1 MTSISKRVPLG
12 LMIAGTT
19 LMLLSLMIIVS
30 TGTNAAGVP
39 GTYTSTTPN
48 QGYTDDT
55 YPAKFIYDAKL
66 TLTAGGS
73 GSFWLKCTNVI
84 VHQSGWVNPSDV
96 IGKSQTVSVD
106 YTVSGSSVTVTVQAG
121 TFSFD
126 MQLTASGNR
135 LSGSGSYT
143 DPSYV
148 TNSWTLDVTKS
159 GSSGGGGGSA
169 AGAPNVGG
177 LAGAAGIGG
186 FLAGFGASIL
196 PPPRYMGGS
205 IMRPSK
211 SPLGT
216 PYAPSQSVVINHQ
229 LSSMANQG
237 NVTRPLPDVPRM
249 QFGPGPIQFPN
260 VQMGQPTVVQPTDIP
275 PTDVLAKRFCPNCG
289 STLSYTAAG
298 WGCQGCQRAPP
309 GGLDP
314 R

>member
-1 MTSISKRVPLG
+1 
-12 LMIAGTT
+12 MIAGTT

-39 GTYTSTTPN
+39 GTYTSTTAG
-48 QGYTDDT
+48 QGYMDDM
-55 YPAKFIYDAKL
+55 YPAKYVYDAKL
-66 TLTAGGS
+66 TLYAGGS
-73 GSFWLKCTNVI
+73 GSLWLKCTNVI
-84 VHQSGWVNPSDV
+84 VHNSAGNGASSML
-96 IGKSQTVSVD
+96 GRSQTISVD
-106 YTVSGSSVTVTVQAG
+106 YTVMGSSVTITLHDPYGGNYDITVT
-121 TFSFD
+121 S
-126 MQLTASGNR
+126 SGSR
-135 LSGSGSYT
+135 LSGSGQYT
-143 DPSYV
+143 DLSYN
-148 TNSWTLDVTKS
+148 TNSWTLDVTK
-159 GSSGGGGGSA
+159 GGGSA
-169 AGAPNVGG
+169 AGVPAVGG
-177 LAGAAGIGG
+177 LAAAAGIGG

-260 VQMGQPTVVQPTDIP
+260 VQMGQPTVVNPTDIR
-275 PTDVLAKRFCPNCG
+275 PTDVQAKRFCPNCG

-298 WGCQGCQRAPP
+298 WGCQSCHRAPP

-314 R
+314 Q

>member
-30 TGTNAAGVP
+30 TGTKAAGVP
-39 GTYTSTTPN
+39 GIYTSTTPD

-55 YPAKFIYDAKL
+55 YPAKFIYDARL
-66 TLTAGGS
+66 TLDASGT
-73 GSFWLKCTNVI
+73 GSFWLEYTNVI
-84 VHQSGWVNPSDV
+84 VHQPGWVNPADL
-96 IGKSQTVSVD
+96 IGVEDSANVR
-106 YTVSGSSVTVTVQAG
+106 YTVLGSTVTVTVLAS

-126 MQLTASGNR
+126 MRLTLSGNR
-135 LSGSGSYT
+135 LTGSGSYA
-143 DPSYV
+143 DPSST
-148 TNSWTLDVTKS
+148 TNSWTLDVTK
-159 GSSGGGGGSA
+159 GGGSGASA
-169 AGAPNVGG
+169 AGVPAIGG
-177 LAGAAGIGG
+177 LAAAAGIGG
-186 FLAGFGASIL
+186 ALAAFGASIF

-205 IMRPSK
+205 IMRPPA

-260 VQMGQPTVVQPTDIP
+260 VQMGQPTVVQPTHIR
-275 PTDVLAKRFCPNCG
+275 PTDVQAKRFCPNCG

-298 WGCQGCQRAPP
+298 WGCQRCHRAPP
-309 GGLDP
+309 GGVD
-314 R
+314 